1 MAALT
6 VTGYD
11 SGGTGHSLTQL
22 LSFSWECSKS
32 CPYASLE
39 LSALDVP
46 GANWFHRL
54 EVSLNGSQL
63 FSGRMDT
70 QVWEQT
76 VSGSLCRLTA
86 RSATAALVDNE
97 AAPVAYQNYSLDQ
110 LLFDHAYPYG
120 VTGSTLSGGT
130 LSQILCTKGMSHWDF
145 LQFYCRL
152 LLGYLPWVNEE
163 GILMGRQE
171 TGEGISF
178 VQGDYESF
186 TLSLDRTGLISRLY
200 VLDST
205 GQYRPITNNFAQAL
219 LGEKTEYYAPPG
231 RWSQNLT
238 QAAGNR
244 FREGQ
249 LDYLTGKLVLPG
261 LHRYRLGQRV
271 DFSGDG
277 IAFSGMELSGIA
289 LFGDSGGFHTTLTL
303 SDPAAG
309 NI

>member
-11 SGGTGHSLTQL
+11 SEEQEYSLTQL
-22 LSFSWECSKS
+22 LSFCWECSKS
-32 CPYASLE
+32 RPYASLE
-39 LSALDVP
+39 LSALDFP
-46 GANWFHRL
+46 GASWLNRL
-54 EVSLNGSQL
+54 EVSLDGSLL
-63 FSGRMDT
+63 FSGKMDT
-70 QVWEQT
+70 QVWEET
-76 VSGSLCRLTA
+76 SSGSLCRLTA
-86 RSATAALVDNE
+86 RSDTAALVDNE
-97 AAPVAYQNYSLDQ
+97 AEPVTYQNYTMDQ

-152 LLGYLPWVNEE
+152 LLGYLPWVNED
-163 GILMGRQE
+163 GTLMGKEELGE
-171 TGEGISF
+171 TVSF
-178 VQGDYESF
+178 AQGDYESF
-186 TLSLDRTGLISRLY
+186 TLTLDRTDLVSRLY

-205 GQYRPITNNFAQAL
+205 GQYRSITNSFAQSL
-219 LGEKTEYYAPPG
+219 LADKTEYYAPPG
-231 RWSQNLT
+231 QWSQNLT

-261 LHRYRLGQRV
+261 LCRYRLGQQV
-271 DFSGDG
+271 DFSGEE
-277 IAFSGMELSGIA
+277 IAFSGMELTGIA
-289 LFGDSGGFHTTLTL
+289 LTGDDSGFHTTLTIG
-303 SDPAAG
+303 DPAAG

>member
-1 MAALT
+1 M
-6 VTGYD
+6 
-11 SGGTGHSLTQL
+11 
-22 LSFSWECSKS
+22 
-32 CPYASLE
+32 
-39 LSALDVP
+39 
-46 GANWFHRL
+46 
-54 EVSLNGSQL
+54 
-63 FSGRMDT
+63 
-70 QVWEQT
+70 
-76 VSGSLCRLTA
+76 
-86 RSATAALVDNE
+86 
-97 AAPVAYQNYSLDQ
+97 AYQNYTLDQ